1 MLDTLLHYPV
11 YLLLHTQNYRPLSHF
26 WVWFESSFYPFI
38 NVCCRSVVFPLAL
51 DFQPD
56 VILVSA
62 GFNATEGHPPT
73 LGGYSVSPE
82 CYAHLTRLLMT
93 VCNGKVVMALEGG

>member
-1 MLDTLLHYPV
+1 MCCCFFLDH
-11 YLLLHTQNYRPLSHF
+11 
-26 WVWFESSFYPFI
+26 
-38 NVCCRSVVFPLAL
+38 CRSVVLPLAV

-56 VILVSA
+56 IVLVSA